1 MASLLT
7 STETT
12 NLVSILGDVFDTFKR
27 EVVVHKSPKKVISQI
42 NGSQLFGYG
51 EAANPVNY
59 TYTPQSGIYS
69 AKISYVENKANEYVQ
84 DFQSNIDSNL
94 VRMKVQ
100 KDARD
105 YIESGTTENITFDN
119 KTFNL
124 IDDNMVKNFLG
135 PSGYT
140 TYVYYLK
147 ETK

>member
-7 STETT
+7 STETS

-27 EVVVHKSPKKVISQI
+27 DVVIHKSPKKVISQI
-42 NGSQLFGYG
+42 NESQLFGYG

-59 TYTPQSGIYS
+59 TYTPQSGVYS
-69 AKISYVENKANEYVQ
+69 AKISYIENKANEYVQ
-84 DFQSNIDSNL
+84 DFQSNIDRNI

-100 KDARD
+100 KDAKD
-105 YIESGTTENITFDN
+105 YIESGTTENITFDD

-124 IDDNMVKNFLG
+124 LGDHMVKNFLG

>member
-7 STETT
+7 STETK
-12 NLVSILGDVFDTFKR
+12 NLVGILGDVFDTFKR
-27 EVVVHKSPKKVISQI
+27 DVVIHKSPKKVISQI
-42 NGSQLFGYG
+42 NESQLFGYG

-59 TYTPQSGIYS
+59 TYTPQSGVYS
-69 AKISYVENKANEYVQ
+69 AKISYIENKANEYVQ

-100 KDARD
+100 GDAKD
-105 YIESGTTENITFDN
+105 YIESGTTENITFDD

-124 IDDNMVKNFLG
+124 LGDHMVKNFLG

>member
-12 NLVSILGDVFDTFKR
+12 NLVGILGDVFDTFKR
-27 EVVVHKSPKKVISQI
+27 DVVIHKSPKKVISQI
-42 NGSQLFGYG
+42 NESQLFGYG

-59 TYTPQSGIYS
+59 TYTPQSGVYS
-69 AKISYVENKANEYVQ
+69 AKISYIENKANEYIQ

-100 KDARD
+100 GDAKD
-105 YIESGTTENITFDN
+105 YIESGTTENITFDD

-124 IDDNMVKNFLG
+124 LGDHMVKNFLG

>member
-12 NLVSILGDVFDTFKR
+12 NLVGILGDVFDTFKR
-27 EVVVHKSPKKVISQI
+27 DVVIHKSPKKVISQI
-42 NGSQLFGYG
+42 NESQLFGYG

-59 TYTPQSGIYS
+59 TYTPQSGVYS

-100 KDARD
+100 GDAKD
-105 YIESGTTENITFDN
+105 YIESGTTENITFDD

-124 IDDNMVKNFLG
+124 LGDHMVKNFLG

>member
-12 NLVSILGDVFDTFKR
+12 NLVGILGDVFDTFKR
-27 EVVVHKSPKKVISQI
+27 DVVIHKTPKKVISQI
-42 NGSQLFGYG
+42 NESQLFGYG

-69 AKISYVENKANEYVQ
+69 AKISYIENKANEYVQ
-84 DFQSNIDSNL
+84 GLQSNIDTNL

-100 KDARD
+100 KDAKD
-105 YIESGTTENITFDN
+105 YIENGITENVTFDD

-124 IDDNMVKNFLG
+124 LGDHMVKNFLG

>member
-7 STETT
+7 STETS

-27 EVVVHKSPKKVISQI
+27 DVVIHKSPKKVISQI
-42 NGSQLFGYG
+42 NESQLFGYG

-59 TYTPQSGIYS
+59 TYTPQSGVYS
-69 AKISYVENKANEYVQ
+69 AKISYIENKANEYVQ
-84 DFQSNIDSNL
+84 DFQSNIDTNL

-100 KDARD
+100 KDAKD
-105 YIESGTTENITFDN
+105 YIENGTTENITFDD

-124 IDDNMVKNFLG
+124 LGDHMVKNFLG

-140 TYVYYLK
+140 TFVYYLK

>member
-12 NLVSILGDVFDTFKR
+12 NLVGILGDVFDTFKR
-27 EVVVHKSPKKVISQI
+27 DVVIHKTPKKVISQI
-42 NGSQLFGYG
+42 NESQLFGYG

-69 AKISYVENKANEYVQ
+69 AKISYIENKANEYVQ
-84 DFQSNIDSNL
+84 DLQSNIDTNL

-100 KDARD
+100 KDAKD
-105 YIESGTTENITFDN
+105 YIENGITENVTFDD
-119 KTFNL
+119 KTFNFL
-124 IDDNMVKNFLG
+124 WDHMVKNFLG

>member
-7 STETT
+7 STETS
-12 NLVSILGDVFDTFKR
+12 NLASILGDVFDTFKR
-27 EVVVHKSPKKVISQI
+27 DVVIHKSPKKVISQI
-42 NGSQLFGYG
+42 NESQLFGYG

-59 TYTPQSGIYS
+59 TYTPQSGVYS
-69 AKISYVENKANEYVQ
+69 AKISYIENKANEYVQ
-84 DFQSNIDSNL
+84 DFQSNIDRNI

-100 KDARD
+100 KDAKD
-105 YIESGTTENITFDN
+105 YIESGTTENITFDD

-124 IDDNMVKNFLG
+124 LGDHMVKNFLG

>member
-12 NLVSILGDVFDTFKR
+12 NLVGILGDVFDTFKR
-27 EVVVHKSPKKVISQI
+27 DVVIHKTPKKVISQI
-42 NGSQLFGYG
+42 NESQLFGYG

-69 AKISYVENKANEYVQ
+69 AKISYIENKANEYVQ
-84 DFQSNIDSNL
+84 DLQSNIDTNL

-100 KDARD
+100 KDAKD
-105 YIESGTTENITFDN
+105 YIENGITENVTFDD
-119 KTFNL
+119 KTFNFL
-124 IDDNMVKNFLG
+124 GDHMVKNFLG

>member
-12 NLVSILGDVFDTFKR
+12 NLVGILGDVFDTFKR
-27 EVVVHKSPKKVISQI
+27 DVVIHKSPKKVISQI
-42 NGSQLFGYG
+42 NESQLFGYG

-59 TYTPQSGIYS
+59 TYTPQSGVYS
-69 AKISYVENKANEYVQ
+69 AKISYIENKANEYVQ

-100 KDARD
+100 GDAKD
-105 YIESGTTENITFDN
+105 YIESGTTENITFDD

-124 IDDNMVKNFLG
+124 LGDHMVKNFLG

>member
-7 STETT
+7 STETS

-27 EVVVHKSPKKVISQI
+27 DVVIHKSPKKVISQI
-42 NGSQLFGYG
+42 NESQLFGYG

-59 TYTPQSGIYS
+59 TYTPQSGVYS
-69 AKISYVENKANEYVQ
+69 AKISYIENKANEYVQ
-84 DFQSNIDSNL
+84 DFQSNVDTNL

-100 KDARD
+100 KDAKD
-105 YIESGTTENITFDN
+105 YIENGTTENITFDD

-124 IDDNMVKNFLG
+124 LGDHMVKNFLG

-140 TYVYYLK
+140 TFVYYLK

>member
-12 NLVSILGDVFDTFKR
+12 NLVGILGDVFDTFKR
-27 EVVVHKSPKKVISQI
+27 DVVIHKSPKKVISQI
-42 NGSQLFGYG
+42 NESQLFGYG

-59 TYTPQSGIYS
+59 TYTPQSGVYS
-69 AKISYVENKANEYVQ
+69 AKISYVENKDNEYVQ

-100 KDARD
+100 GDAKD
-105 YIESGTTENITFDN
+105 YIESGTTENITFDD

-124 IDDNMVKNFLG
+124 LGDHMVKNFLG

>member
-12 NLVSILGDVFDTFKR
+12 NLVGILGDVFDTFKR
-27 EVVVHKSPKKVISQI
+27 DVVIHKSPKKVISQI
-42 NGSQLFGYG
+42 NESQLFGYG

-59 TYTPQSGIYS
+59 TYTPQSGVYS

-100 KDARD
+100 GDAKD
-105 YIESGTTENITFDN
+105 YIEIGTTENITFDD

-124 IDDNMVKNFLG
+124 LGDHMVKNFLG

>member
-12 NLVSILGDVFDTFKR
+12 NLVGILGDVFDTFKR
-27 EVVVHKSPKKVISQI
+27 DVVIHKTPKKVISQI
-42 NGSQLFGYG
+42 NESQLFGYG

-69 AKISYVENKANEYVQ
+69 AKISYIENKANEYVQ
-84 DFQSNIDSNL
+84 DLQSNIDTNL

-100 KDARD
+100 KDAKD
-105 YIESGTTENITFDN
+105 YIENGITENVTFDD

-124 IDDNMVKNFLG
+124 LGDHMVKNFLG